1 MRRDRTKM
9 DNDKPWLRIPDGTMV
24 LHRSD
29 NKPAIIDGLTELVD
43 SGSMNPDG
51 RTQYRLDVGS
61 SVRRLAGEDELL
73 IVVDENGLVV
83 MPKQSLGYRQYV
95 TARLHHVF
103 EDNRFIIRTMDRP
116 KDRRN
121 LILPPP

>member
-1 MRRDRTKM
+1 MRTDGTKM

-103 EDNRFIIRTMDRP
+103 QGNRFIIRTMNRP